1 MPALLN
7 ARHELFAQELANGK
21 PAVEA
26 HRLAGYRPLRSSASR
41 LQHDANICERV
52 AELLSERNEIAVRAT
67 ENMACRQK
75 PRTARTEQRARDVFL
90 AALAAGVS
98 VTGACSKAGLPRSTV
113 YDWRDADFRIRA
125 PVG

>member
-67 ENMACRQK
+67 ENMAC
-75 PRTARTEQRARDVFL
+75 PAEATYSSDGTTRARCV
-90 AALAAGVS
+90 
-98 VTGACSKAGLPRSTV
+98 PRRPRGGCRASP
-113 YDWRDADFRIRA
+113 A
-125 PVG
+125 PVVKPDCRARPFMTGVRR